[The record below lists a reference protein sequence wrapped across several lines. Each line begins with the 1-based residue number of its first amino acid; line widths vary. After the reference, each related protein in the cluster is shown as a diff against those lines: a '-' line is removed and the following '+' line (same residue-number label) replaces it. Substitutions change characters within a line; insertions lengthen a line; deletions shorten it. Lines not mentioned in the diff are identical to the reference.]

1 MAVQTGPPA
10 DRKAPDWEQRG
21 HPGAPDQEGHGMPNR
36 DPVGDVER
44 LDIGREHLKPRPVI
58 PKRKL
63 DGFEVGAV
71 LETARIPGERLGTV
85 VVGIELIDR
94 KPVIDGRCKSQ
105 NQRCAQQ
112 GRRCGS
118 WAGSQG
124 PCDV

>member
-1 MAVQTGPPA
+1 MDVLQSVWMSVPILFVVLVTAVV
-10 DRKAPDWEQRG
+10 KW
-21 HPGAPDQEGHGMPNR
+21 
-36 DPVGDVER
+36 
-44 LDIGREHLKPRPVI
+44 L
-58 PKRKL
+58 
-63 DGFEVGAV
+63 AV
-71 LETARIPGERLGTV
+71 VAAV